1 MWFSPL
7 ALCSAGRFG
16 CGAWQRVGSLRIV
29 CVVAQQAQHYRR
41 NSSFLYVL
49 LDIASEL
56 VRRHYG
62 SEFCCCYSGATYAMT
77 CTVHS
82 THAPRSRLFLS
93 NYNVMFIC
101 WSIFRIMNTLQV
113 VRSGSFWS
121 GGCCCPLVHREVMHQ
136 VRPHRGEG
144 PEILL
149 SPGTALESESVC
161 VCVCV

>member
-1 MWFSPL
+1 MD
-7 ALCSAGRFG
+7 AVEIAGGTVQDWSG
-16 CGAWQRVGSLRIV
+16 CAET
-29 CVVAQQAQHYRR
+29 QQAQHYRR

-62 SEFCCCYSGATYAMT
+62 SELAGLCYDQAMTCTT

-93 NYNVMFIC
+93 NSNVMFIC

-161 VCVCV
+161 VNVWDYVRDTNII

>member
-62 SEFCCCYSGATYAMT
+62 SELAGLCYDM
-77 CTVHS
+77 HS
-82 THAPRSRLFLS
+82 AQHAPRSRLFLS

-149 SPGTALESESVC
+149 SPGTESESVC
-161 VCVCV
+161 VCERVGLCT